1 MIQFNDVSK
10 FYSTRDGTHR
20 VLENVNFTISKG
32 QALGICGHNGAGKST
47 LLRLISGVEKQSSGS
62 INRDMSVS
70 WPIGFSSSFQ
80 SSLSGADNAR
90 FVARIYDRPVD
101 ELIAFVEDFAE
112 LGTYLKMPL
121 RTYSAGM
128 SARLAFAVSLAVE
141 FDCYLIDEV
150 TAVGDERFQQRCR
163 DALLARKEKSALV
176 MVSHDPHTLR
186 DYCDRGMTV
195 QNGHVQQFDSI
206 EEALANHFIH
216 AAAA

>member
-80 SSLSGADNAR
+80 SSLSP
-90 FVARIYDRPVD
+90 ICCPH
-101 ELIAFVEDFAE
+101 
-112 LGTYLKMPL
+112 L
-121 RTYSAGM
+121 RSSG
-128 SARLAFAVSLAVE
+128 
-141 FDCYLIDEV
+141 
-150 TAVGDERFQQRCR
+150 
-163 DALLARKEKSALV
+163 
-176 MVSHDPHTLR
+176 
-186 DYCDRGMTV
+186 
-195 QNGHVQQFDSI
+195 
-206 EEALANHFIH
+206 
-216 AAAA
+216 